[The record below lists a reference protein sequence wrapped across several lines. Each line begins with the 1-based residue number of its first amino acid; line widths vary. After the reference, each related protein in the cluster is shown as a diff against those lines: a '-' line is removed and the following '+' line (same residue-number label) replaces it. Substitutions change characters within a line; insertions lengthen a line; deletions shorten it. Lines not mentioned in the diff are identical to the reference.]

1 MTDLL
6 VVDDLPELCE
16 LLHEAFTDEDFTV
29 TTAANAEEARRLLA
43 ERPFDLLLVDAVMPG
58 EPGESLADFAV
69 SLGMKVVLMSGNLPL
84 LDDERLPW
92 PCLAKPFR
100 IDDAIGLVR
109 QVLQA
114 GRIDVHRVNTL

>member
-1 MTDLL
+1 LADLL

-58 EPGESLADFAV
+58 EPGASLAGFAE
-69 SLGMKVVLMSGNLPL
+69 SLGMRVVLMTGNLPL
-84 LDDERLPW
+84 LDEEPPPW
-92 PCLAKPFR
+92 PYLAKPFR
-100 IDDAIGLVR
+100 IDEAVGLIR
-109 QVLQA
+109 AVLQA